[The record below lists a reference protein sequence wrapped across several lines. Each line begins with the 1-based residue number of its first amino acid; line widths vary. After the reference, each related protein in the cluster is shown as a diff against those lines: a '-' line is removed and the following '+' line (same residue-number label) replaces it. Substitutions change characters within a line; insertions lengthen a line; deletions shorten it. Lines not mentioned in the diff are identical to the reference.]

1 MSMDDIYCSAL
12 EVHQKIVTLKCLC
25 TVCKG
30 VYTHIH
36 INIFL
41 KWFYSF
47 SDKIIPPTFEE
58 GFKIIKIVR
67 DGKVAEV
74 IENE

>member
-1 MSMDDIYCSAL
+1 MDDIYCSAL
-12 EVHQKIVTLKCLC
+12 EVHPKIVTLKCLC

-41 KWFYSF
+41 
-47 SDKIIPPTFEE
+47 SDFIHLVIKSRHTFVNQKSAQN
-58 GFKIIKIVR
+58 FIVSTQCFLSLL
-67 DGKVAEV
+67 
-74 IENE
+74 

>member
-47 SDKIIPPTFEE
+47 SDKSRHTFVNQRSAQN
-58 GFKIIKIVR
+58 FIVSTQCFLFLL
-67 DGKVAEV
+67 
-74 IENE
+74 